1 MSIAFD
7 LALQLTLGVY
17 AAGGGE
23 VPPPPPPP
31 PPTLVRQAHQV
42 AWGKTEVFVANATH
56 WGFVRGST
64 VVHQAPWDLLRPR
77 AWSHT
82 TVWSLSLALRQ
93 EWRWG
98 LRLENRVR
106 LPYGE
111 WRQHHVRTLH
121 PYGDRWLTRSR
132 CRLGYGETTPYRG
145 RAAFPYGD
153 RPLLRAS
160 WRASWSELSS
170 VRASVRMAYALTEP
184 AHARH
189 RLDYAITEVNP
200 VASRRVTPWS
210 LLADTSMQAI
220 FNTPELVWHDS
231 VLKLAQATLSCDE
244 DSPVWI
250 ARLELLDLGEF
261 SGIAIGDPINLVLGL
276 EVFQLIVDGKTLSR
290 ESIAA
295 RQLELTAVS
304 PIALLDAP
312 FAATT
317 RWYQTEAISAFAAV
331 EALIGTVAWQLPDW
345 IIPAGGLLLDGVT
358 PLSAAR
364 TIAAAV
370 GGIVEST
377 PEGSVICRRRH
388 PVSIPAYGDASVAH
402 GLFDTE
408 VIASRAQIAP
418 SRGFNRVTLAN
429 EEGAGDGGGVRGD
442 RVEYV
447 ADAEDPNQGTV
458 RAWLGV
464 PRSIVLAHTG
474 HPDTVVT
481 PLGDVTRVETETVEI
496 IEGRGNTRYPVAA
509 QLAHTWQHSDLGD
522 VTADGQ
528 TLQAATAGYSLL
540 RITYTTTSIDWRV
553 ALARDEEVQFV
564 LIDA

>member
-17 AAGGGE
+17 AAGGGAA
-23 VPPPPPPP
+23 PPPPPP
-31 PPTLVRQAHQV
+31 PPTVVRQAHQV
-42 AWGKTEVFVANATH
+42 AWGKTEVFVANATS

-64 VVHQAPWDLLRPR
+64 VVHQTPWDLLRHR

-82 TVWSLSLALRQ
+82 TVWSLPLALRQ

-98 LRLENRVR
+98 LRLESRVR
-106 LPYGE
+106 LLYGE

-121 PYGDRWLTRSR
+121 PYGDRWLARSR
-132 CRLGYGETTPYRG
+132 CRLGYGETTPHRG

-153 RPLLRAS
+153 RPLLRS
-160 WRASWSELSS
+160 NWRASWTDLSS
-170 VRASVRMAYALTEP
+170 VRASARMAYALTEP
-184 AHARH
+184 AHSRH

-200 VASRRVTPWS
+200 VASRWVTPWS
-210 LLADTSMQAI
+210 LLADTSLQAI
-220 FNTPELVWHDS
+220 SNTPELVWQDK

-261 SGIAIGDPINLVLGL
+261 SGIAIGDPITLVLGL
-276 EVFQLIVDGKTLSR
+276 EVFQLIVDGNTLSR

-331 EALIGTVAWQLPDW
+331 EALIGTVVWQLPDW
-345 IIPAGGLLLDGVT
+345 IIPAGRLLLDGVT

-364 TIAAAV
+364 TIIAAV

-377 PEGSVICRRRH
+377 PEGSVICRQRH
-388 PVSIPAYGDASVAH
+388 PVSIPAYGDATVTH

-408 VIASRAQIAP
+408 VIASRAQISP

-429 EEGAGDGGGVRGD
+429 EEGVGDVTSD

-481 PLGDVTRVETETVEI
+481 SLGDATRVETEMVEI
-496 IEGRGNTRYPVAA
+496 IEGRGSTRYPVAA
-509 QLAHTWQHSDLGD
+509 LLAHTWQHSELGD

>member
-1 MSIAFD
+1 M
-7 LALQLTLGVY
+7 G
-17 AAGGGE
+17 
-23 VPPPPPPP
+23 
-31 PPTLVRQAHQV
+31 
-42 AWGKTEVFVANATH
+42 
-56 WGFVRGST
+56 
-64 VVHQAPWDLLRPR
+64 
-77 AWSHT
+77 
-82 TVWSLSLALRQ
+82 SLAPSRLVAYHRLVATAGIAPGMAL
-93 EWRWG
+93 G
-98 LRLENRVR
+98 LRLEGRVR

-111 WRQHHVRTLH
+111 WRQHRVRTTYL
-121 PYGDRWLTRSR
+121 YGDIRLARSR
-132 CRLGYGETTPYRG
+132 CVLGYGEATPHRS
-145 RAAFPYGD
+145 RATFPYGD
-153 RPLLRAS
+153 RPLLRS
-160 WRASWSELSS
+160 RWRAPWTELTPL
-170 VRASVRMAYALTEP
+170 RASARMAYALTEP
-184 AHARH
+184 AHSRH
-189 RLDYAITEVNP
+189 RLDYAVTEVNP
-200 VASRRVTPWS
+200 VASRLATSWS
-210 LLADTSMQAI
+210 LLADTSLQAI
-220 FNTPELVWHDS
+220 SNTPELIWQEK

-261 SGIAIGDPINLVLGL
+261 SGIAIGDPITLVLGL

-295 RQLELTAVS
+295 RQLEVTAVS

-317 RWYQTEAISAFAAV
+317 RWYRTEAISAFAAV

-345 IIPAGGLLLDGVT
+345 IIPAGRLLMDGVT

-388 PVSIPAYGDASVAH
+388 PVSITAYGDATVAH

-408 VIASRAQIAP
+408 VIASRARIAP

-429 EEGAGDGGGVRGD
+429 EEGVGGVTSD
-442 RVEYV
+442 RIEYV

-458 RAWLGV
+458 RAWLGS
-464 PRSIVLAHTG
+464 PRTVVLAHTG
-474 HPDTVVT
+474 HPDTVVAS
-481 PLGDVTRVETETVEI
+481 LGEVTRVETETVEI
-496 IEGRGNTRYPVAA
+496 IEGRGSTRYPVVA
-509 QLAHTWQHSDLGD
+509 QVTHTWQHSDLGD

-540 RITYTTTSIDWRV
+540 RFTYTTTSIDWRV

>member
-7 LALQLTLGVY
+7 FALQLTLGVY

-23 VPPPPPPP
+23 APPPPPP

-42 AWGKTEVFVANATH
+42 AWGKTEVFVANATN

-82 TVWSLSLALRQ
+82 TVWSLPLALRQ

-98 LRLENRVR
+98 LRLESRVR

-111 WRQHHVRTLH
+111 WRQHRVRTTY
-121 PYGDRWLTRSR
+121 PYGDIRLARSQ
-132 CRLGYGETTPYRG
+132 CRLGYGETTPHRG
-145 RAAFPYGD
+145 RATFPYGD
-153 RPLLRAS
+153 RPLLRS
-160 WRASWSELSS
+160 RWRAPWTELTPL
-170 VRASVRMAYALTEP
+170 RASARMAYALTEP
-184 AHARH
+184 AHSRH

-200 VASRRVTPWS
+200 AAGRLTTSWS
-210 LLADTSMQAI
+210 LLADTSLQAI
-220 FNTPELVWHDS
+220 SNTPELIWQEK
-231 VLKLAQATLSCDE
+231 VLKIAQATLSCDE

-261 SGIAIGDPINLVLGL
+261 SGIAIGNAITLVLGL

-317 RWYQTEAISAFAAV
+317 RWYQTEALAAHAAV
-331 EALIGTVAWQLPDW
+331 EALIGTVGWQLPDW
-345 IIPAGGLLLDGVT
+345 IIPAGRLLLEDVT
-358 PLSAAR
+358 PLAAAR
-364 TIAAAV
+364 TIVAAV

-377 PEGSVICRRRH
+377 PEGDVICRKRH
-388 PVSIPAYGDASVAH
+388 PISIPAYGNATVAH
-402 GLFDTE
+402 GLFDAE

-418 SRGFNRVTLAN
+418 SRGFNRVTLAD
-429 EEGAGDGGGVRGD
+429 EDGVGGVASD
-442 RVEYV
+442 RIEYV

-458 RAWLGV
+458 RAWLGS
-464 PRSIVLAHTG
+464 PRTVLLAHTG

-481 PLGDVTRVETETVEI
+481 SLGAVTRVETETVEI
-496 IEGRGNTRYPVAA
+496 IEGQGSTRYPVAA
-509 QLAHTWQHSDLGD
+509 LLTHTWQHSDLGD